1 MEEADWPEDRTRMM
15 ARFWRNIQV
24 HKYRSMRNPVAQKA
38 LLAYQAE
45 QHKRWHVAVK
55 TSVGTLRLILG
66 HERVLEETRE
76 RVYWETRD
84 KRDNARDYKSDHET
98 TRHTDI
104 ATREIRASVQPHLN
118 TPAGERSR
126 GRIFAQA
133 QAEEF
138 LSACAV
144 CLGRNP
150 HRIIECKATRT
161 WTTPATPFARA
172 SAESSPCGT
181 ESQYAATGNDSA
193 DAARPLTTEDT
204 FAPDVAYPPTELKL
218 VLERRRLKAL
228 TPYDPDAWERELLSA
243 GTL

>member
-1 MEEADWPEDRTRMM
+1 MM

-45 QHKRWHVAVK
+45 QHKRWHVALK
-55 TSVGTLRLILG
+55 TAVGPYDLSLVN
-66 HERVLEETRE
+66 ERVLEETRE

-84 KRDNARDYKSDHET
+84 KRDNTRDYKT

-104 ATREIRASVQPHLN
+104 ATREIRASIQPHLN

-133 QAEEF
+133 QAEESSQLVPF
-138 LSACAV
+138 ASDKTLTGLSSARPLAH
-144 CLGRNP
+144 G
-150 HRIIECKATRT
+150 
-161 WTTPATPFARA
+161 TTPATPFARA
-172 SAESSPCGT
+172 SAESSPCRT
-181 ESQYAATGNDSA
+181 ESQYAATGNDSV

-228 TPYDPDAWERELLSA
+228 TP
-243 GTL
+243 